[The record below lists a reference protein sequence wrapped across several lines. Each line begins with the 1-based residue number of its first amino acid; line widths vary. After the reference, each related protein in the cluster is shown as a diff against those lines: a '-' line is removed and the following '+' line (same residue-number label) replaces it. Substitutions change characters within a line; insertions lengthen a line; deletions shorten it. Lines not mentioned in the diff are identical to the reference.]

1 MDCRNIRI
9 QTLMV
14 YNNECMHF
22 CGSNLC
28 GPKKLHGGH
37 NVYFVL
43 QCYNT
48 SADNKQGLTGIIL
61 IIVSMK
67 ILFMEKRILGI
78 CLSVLGIIGLI
89 YAGVHF
95 VNGASGAKSVKI
107 ILFSGILGALFFF
120 AGISLVRNTS

>member
-1 MDCRNIRI
+1 
-9 QTLMV
+9 
-14 YNNECMHF
+14 MHF
-22 CGSNLC
+22 CRSNLC
-28 GPKKLHGGH
+28 SQKKLHGSH

-48 SADNKQGLTGIIL
+48 RAFIKQGLTGIIL

-89 YAGVHF
+89 YAGLHF
-95 VNGASGAKSVKI
+95 VNGASGAKSVKS

-120 AGISLVRNTS
+120 AGISLVRNTSDKPT